1 MAGGLSPSAG
11 LQIALL
17 LKQMYDGCCIRLYDS
32 TQEDGSVLYPSDPSK
47 AAIGTLLA
55 TVTVSGGT
63 SGITWQTP
71 TTEVLYKNPAEA
83 WEEDSI
89 VASGVVRYLRI
100 SPLTD
105 SGADDNI
112 ILRADFIAGTYREYL
127 AGNTSITA
135 RFENT
140 TLVLGQPFRVN
151 AASMTA
157 VLQLG

>member
-1 MAGGLSPSAG
+1 MAGGLSPFVG
-11 LQIALL
+11 QQIALL
-17 LKQMYDGCCIRLYDS
+17 LKQKFDGCCIRLYDS
-32 TQEDGSVLYPSDPSK
+32 TQQDGSVLYPSDPSK

-89 VASGVVRYLRI
+89 VASGRVRYLRI

-105 SGADDNI
+105 DGTERNDI
-112 ILRADFIAGTYREYL
+112 PRADFIAGTYAEYI

-140 TLVLGQPFRVN
+140 TLVSGQPFRVN
-151 AASMTA
+151 AASMTV
-157 VLQLG
+157 VLSFG